1 MSSKLMLKVNGG
13 RWMQGTLR
21 PILVSKPRMVGEF
34 REEGELDARQRD
46 RDYT

>member
-1 MSSKLMLKVNGG
+1 
-13 RWMQGTLR
+13 MQGMLR
-21 PILVSKPRMVGEF
+21 PILVSKPRMVDEF

>member
-1 MSSKLMLKVNGG
+1 
-13 RWMQGTLR
+13 MQGMLR

-46 RDYT
+46 QDYT